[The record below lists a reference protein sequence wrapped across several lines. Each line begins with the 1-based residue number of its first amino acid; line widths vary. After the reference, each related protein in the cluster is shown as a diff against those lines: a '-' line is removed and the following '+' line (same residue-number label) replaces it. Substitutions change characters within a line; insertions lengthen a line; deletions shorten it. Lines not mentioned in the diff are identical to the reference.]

1 MKQITSITA
10 EPKQRFSVRLDD
22 SSMVNI
28 KLEYSDANRCWFMD
42 INYGGYEST
51 CIQVT
56 NSPNILRQI
65 KNLYN
70 FGIGC
75 SVTDGTEPWFVDD
88 FITGRA
94 SLYVLNK
101 ADVDYVEKNIYG

>member
-1 MKQITSITA
+1 MKQIISITD

-22 SSMVNI
+22 GSMVNI
-28 KLEYSDANRCWFMD
+28 KIEYSDANRCWFMD
-42 INYGGYEST
+42 VNYGEYEST

-56 NSPNILRQI
+56 NCPNILRQL
-65 KNLYN
+65 KNIFD

-75 SVTDGTEPWFVDD
+75 SVIDSSEPWFIND
-88 FITGRA
+88 FIDGRA

-101 ADVDYVEKNIYG
+101 DEVNYVENVIYG

>member
-1 MKQITSITA
+1 M
-10 EPKQRFSVRLDD
+10 
-22 SSMVNI
+22 N
-28 KLEYSDANRCWFMD
+28 KLILLNELESTIPIIDYYTKKEIDKLVFGNNAPVFN
-42 INYGGYEST
+42 NYETT

-56 NSPNILRQI
+56 NNPNILRQV

-75 SVTDGTEPWFVDD
+75 SVIDGTEPWFVDD
-88 FITGRA
+88 FLTGRA
-94 SLYVLNK
+94 SLFVLNK